1 MRPLG
6 ASKGNAKEGN
16 KNLFPSRGR
25 APGLHQTTP
34 LCGFF
39 STRTHLTTIIKHV
52 LQEHC
57 DYSWVLYVCLQTWW
71 KTIQCH
77 GAGRARRRPCPFMC
91 IFQIIHQLVCAN
103 VEFTLGSPSPGANNQ
118 MRVGPSPYLSS
129 GQGSSRAL
137 LKMCLIRYRCGVHSA
152 LCMMSLFSLNPLL
165 YIQSLAQRVFDSL
178 CDLHIIAAYKVTAQ
192 SIFQLLIVK
201 LWSFQVYKWLTVGH
215 FY

>member
-1 MRPLG
+1 MRHLVQ
-6 ASKGNAKEGN
+6 AKVMQKREI
-16 KNLFPSRGR
+16 KTFS
-25 APGLHQTTP
+25 HQEEEH
-34 LCGFF
+34 FF
-39 STRTHLTTIIKHV
+39 STRTHLTTIIKYV

-77 GAGRARRRPCPFMC
+77 GAGRARRRPCPSMC
-91 IFQIIHQLVCAN
+91 IFQIIRQLVYAN
-103 VEFTLGSPSPGANNQ
+103 VEFTLGSHSPAANNQ
-118 MRVGPSPYLSS
+118 RRVCPSPYYFSS

-137 LKMCLIRYRCGVHSA
+137 LKMCLIRCRCCVHSA
-152 LCMMSLFSLNPLL
+152 LCMTNLFSLNPLL
-165 YIQSLAQRVFDSL
+165 YIQSLAQWVFDSL

-201 LWSFQVYKWLTVGH
+201 LWSFQVYKWITVDH